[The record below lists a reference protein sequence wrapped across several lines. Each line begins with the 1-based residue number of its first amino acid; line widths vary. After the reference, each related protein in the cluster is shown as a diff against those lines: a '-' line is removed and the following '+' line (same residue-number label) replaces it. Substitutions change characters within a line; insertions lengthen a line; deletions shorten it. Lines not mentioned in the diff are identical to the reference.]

1 HLTGS
6 AFADTLIGDAQA
18 NIIFG
23 LDGDDSISGEA
34 GNDLLDGGTGTNR
47 LLEAR
52 DADFTL
58 SDAQLLIGAA
68 ETDTLFN
75 FASADLTGGVG
86 ANRLDASLFTGTG
99 GVFLDGGGGNDTLI
113 GSGRN
118 DLLTG
123 GAGADAIDGGG
134 GLDTIVEDV
143 DLDTVLTNG
152 TLAIGGVLDT
162 LTGVEQAS
170 IVGGDRGNLLDASTF
185 SLGAVTLIGGEGNDR
200 LLGGGGNDWLAP
212 LGGLD
217 SVAGG
222 AGTDRLV
229 AQGLRRGVLTDT
241 GFDKGAGTL
250 AIWTL
255 SVSGSGR
262 FTVGDGTD
270 VTTSIAVG
278 ALASEVAL
286 ALTRLRSLGEG
297 NVAVAS
303 VTGGYLVAIGGA
315 LAGQAGPDLS
325 LAAASGAPVLG
336 AARTTAAV
344 TRQDTISGIE
354 RAELRGTALADVLDA
369 RGFTG
374 GPVTLLGS
382 AGSDTLYGGSGADSI
397 VAGGGDDEVDGG
409 GGADTLLG
417 GEGVDR
423 LLATGAGDV
432 VLNNTTLTRTIAGV
446 VTTVSLTGFEA
457 ATLVGDGGA
466 NRLDARGFNGISLDT
481 PVALLSPDGIFP
493 AEPEVD
499 DGPVPGGPTD
509 PIPTRPDLVV
519 TVTIGS
525 DVRRYEVQ
533 LSGSAVVEDLV
544 DSFNALAE
552 PLTGTTTPDFVASF
566 DAANGRIVLA
576 AATGATLS
584 VQAISAAAPLI
595 GFTGTRSGATLQG
608 EAMRGAGVRLEG
620 LVGNDTLLGSGG
632 DDTLAGGGGTNSL
645 DGGAGTDTVLHETAP
660 GDVTLE
666 PTRLRVRAIG
676 SATVLEDSALL
687 GIERAI
693 LRGSG
698 ATGGATLNAGAFT
711 GDVIFRDLGD
721 DTVTGGG
728 GTNRYALRAANNQPI
743 AQPTIDVAAG
753 GQSLFQIFV
762 PSDVTLTQAM
772 VNDGL
777 ALMPAPLN
785 FPPLLPGT
793 PPIITSQLEFY
804 GTSIT
809 VSEALQLDGH
819 SLLLSAQRVTITT
832 GGSIDTSTTGAGG
845 TVTINARRVV
855 MEGNA
860 FIDARGTGAA
870 QHGAVLITASDG
882 AEVGNFEDSGSFGF
896 AVGDFANIQFTEA
909 QVELR
914 GGRIDGGLVQVTAT
928 ADTSAAGGDPPIAP
942 DGTAPLNWDAISSQ
956 LAEAAFSVISSFSLI
971 FGINISR
978 AVSGVTISDG
988 FTASGTFVDVT
999 ATSLGAGSVAP
1010 IGIKGV
1016 GIGAVGISSEAV
1028 VRVEG
1033 DLEATLDVN
1042 LSALVT
1048 NTADIAVSVTGDL
1061 SAPNRGRDNLARED
1075 DNKGV
1080 TVGIGVG
1087 VVLSS
1092 ARVEVTET
1100 ADITAGRDLDIQA
1113 RTTQQT
1119 RLMIRT
1125 PTGPD
1130 GKFSLATG
1138 GMVED
1143 KETLARLDGRAD
1155 V

>member
-1 HLTGS
+1 MAAREAGRKGGFPAALGRFFGAAGRGARPRPLPARHDRFRLERLEPRLLLSATPAALAAAATAPPTPTTTLTVNIGATRDITLRVASLGDDTKLQVLKSEDLSVLSEQNLPEDNAASPVLGINVVGTGGEDRVAVDRSVMDLPQRLLLNFDGGGGNDTLAGPAGNIVWVLGAGGAGGFAQEFTPLDPADPAIIQIARFTGVETLESGDGDDHLFQTGGGGQTWAVNRSNDVTLYGVRATGIERLQALAGDRLSYAVPQAGAFADGVFADLTEGAASGFRSIAGFTHLTGS

-152 TLAIGGVLDT
+152 TLAIAGVLDT

-170 IVGGDRGNLLDASTF
+170 IVGGDRGNLLDASAF

-200 LLGGGGNDWLAP
+200 LLGGGGDDWLAP

-303 VTGGYLVAIGGA
+303 VSGGYLVAIGGA

-397 VAGGGDDEVDGG
+397 VAGGGDDEVNGG

-446 VTTVSLTGFEA
+446 VTAVSLTGFEA

-809 VSEALQLDGH
+809 VSEA
-819 SLLLSAQRVTITT
+819 
-832 GGSIDTSTTGAGG
+832 
-845 TVTINARRVV
+845 
-855 MEGNA
+855 
-860 FIDARGTGAA
+860 
-870 QHGAVLITASDG
+870 
-882 AEVGNFEDSGSFGF
+882 
-896 AVGDFANIQFTEA
+896 
-909 QVELR
+909 
-914 GGRIDGGLVQVTAT
+914 
-928 ADTSAAGGDPPIAP
+928 
-942 DGTAPLNWDAISSQ
+942 
-956 LAEAAFSVISSFSLI
+956 
-971 FGINISR
+971 
-978 AVSGVTISDG
+978 
-988 FTASGTFVDVT
+988 
-999 ATSLGAGSVAP
+999 
-1010 IGIKGV
+1010 
-1016 GIGAVGISSEAV
+1016 
-1028 VRVEG
+1028 
-1033 DLEATLDVN
+1033 
-1042 LSALVT
+1042 
-1048 NTADIAVSVTGDL
+1048 
-1061 SAPNRGRDNLARED
+1061 
-1075 DNKGV
+1075 
-1080 TVGIGVG
+1080 
-1087 VVLSS
+1087 
-1092 ARVEVTET
+1092 
-1100 ADITAGRDLDIQA
+1100 
-1113 RTTQQT
+1113 
-1119 RLMIRT
+1119 
-1125 PTGPD
+1125 
-1130 GKFSLATG
+1130 
-1138 GMVED
+1138 
-1143 KETLARLDGRAD
+1143 
-1155 V
+1155 